1 MNEINEVDGFDAD
14 LLYARHWRESPVVF
28 LGGAAQLLGDHALPT
43 PQRAAAI
50 VESARAR
57 PDLLRESPDGRTA
70 FVNGVEQVDDDLRE
84 AARIAAERLRWP
96 SFGLDLS
103 LQHGA
108 GGGVGPHFDDG
119 DNLVV
124 QVSGSKTWR
133 VGSPGDTPAAAR
145 SARML
150 GDPTFF
156 PHAQPS
162 TGVPLQLRAGDVL
175 YLPLFAPHEGVSDG
189 PSVSLSL
196 GHYASSL
203 FALVSAVLTE
213 WEGTPEWWAPLPL
226 SADPAPLI
234 TAVSEL
240 ARTAASR
247 PREQEG

>member
-1 MNEINEVDGFDAD
+1 MVDIEEVVGFNAG
-14 LLYARHWRESPVVF
+14 LLYARHWRESPIVF
-28 LGGAAQLLGDHALPT
+28 RGGAAQLFDRDALPT
-43 PQRAAAI
+43 LERAAAI
-50 VESARAR
+50 VESARSR
-57 PDLLRESPDGRTA
+57 PDLLHESPDGRTA
-70 FVNGVEQVDDDLRE
+70 FINGVEQVDDELRE
-84 AARIAAERLRWP
+84 AAGVAADRLSWP

-133 VGSPGDTPAAAR
+133 VGSPDDTPAAAR

-150 GDPTFF
+150 GDPTFV
-156 PHAQPS
+156 PRARPM
-162 TGVPLQLRAGDVL
+162 TGAPLQLRPGDVL

-196 GHYASSL
+196 GHYATSL
-203 FALVSAVLTE
+203 SALAAEVFAA

-226 SADPAPLI
+226 SADPGPLI
-234 TAVSEL
+234 TAVREL
-240 ARTAASR
+240 AVTATSR